1 MAKNESVDPARM
13 TVEQAAKILSAAFRE
28 RIEIENIRTDI
39 DEGAP
44 TNDDGTI
51 NLMNYTAW
59 QLREVGRGD

>member
-1 MAKNESVDPARM
+1 MAKNESVDPASM

-44 TNDDGTI
+44 TNDDGTM
-51 NLMNYTAW
+51 NLINYTAW